1 MNNNIPIKNFHHV
14 AFRCRDAEQTRWFY
28 EDILGLKLAAAM
40 SFDTNID
47 ELTIASA
54 LHEKVYG
61 KPLELITL
69 PNGLQVPAS
78 AESDMYFGELGVL
91 CSGTVSIS
99 TPDAGSVT
107 LFVG

>member
-1 MNNNIPIKNFHHV
+1 M
-14 AFRCRDAEQTRWFY
+14 A
-28 EDILGLKLAAAM
+28 
-40 SFDTNID
+40 TNITSYNKRAVD
-47 ELTIASA
+47 GIIISNPGKTRILSLHSYSTIAGVVTIGDQSGA
-54 LHEKVYG
+54 VIIYE
-61 KPLELITL
+61 
-69 PNGLQVPAS
+69 VPAS

>member
-1 MNNNIPIKNFHHV
+1 M
-14 AFRCRDAEQTRWFY
+14 A
-28 EDILGLKLAAAM
+28 
-40 SFDTNID
+40 TNITSHNKRAGD
-47 ELTIASA
+47 GNIISTSGKTRILSLHSYSTIAGVVTIGDQTGA
-54 LHEKVYG
+54 VIIYE
-61 KPLELITL
+61 
-69 PNGLQVPAS
+69 VPAS